1 MLEGKL
7 SDIIGAASGK
17 VQKMI
22 ELKGISKTYFKGRQ
36 NQVNALTDIDLTIEE
51 KQMTAVI
58 GPSGAGKS
66 TLLHILALLE
76 TPDAGSYKVDGE
88 DVTGLKDG
96 KAARFRNKKIAYVMQ
111 NDGLIGRLTAFEN
124 AALPLTIAGERRGEI
139 KERVNDALTLVGL
152 EKRIRT
158 KTEYLSGGEAQ
169 RVAIA
174 RAVASGADIILADEP
189 TGAVDTANSE
199 KIVELFRELNNRGKT
214 VIIVTHNRD
223 VAAACDRVVEIVDGR
238 IADPLAKGAEIH

>member
-1 MLEGKL
+1 
-7 SDIIGAASGK
+7 
-17 VQKMI
+17 MI
-22 ELKGISKTYFKGRQ
+22 ELKGITKAYFKGHR
-36 NQVNALTDIDLTIEE
+36 NEVKALTDVDLTIEDHE
-51 KQMTAVI
+51 MTAII

-88 DVTGLKDG
+88 DVTGLGDSR
-96 KAARFRNKKIAYVMQ
+96 AAKFRNRKIAYVMQ

-158 KTEYLSGGEAQ
+158 KTE
-169 RVAIA
+169 
-174 RAVASGADIILADEP
+174 
-189 TGAVDTANSE
+189 
-199 KIVELFRELNNRGKT
+199 
-214 VIIVTHNRD
+214 
-223 VAAACDRVVEIVDGR
+223 
-238 IADPLAKGAEIH
+238 

>member
-1 MLEGKL
+1 
-7 SDIIGAASGK
+7 
-17 VQKMI
+17 MI

-88 DVTGLKDG
+88 DVSGLKDG

-124 AALPLTIAGERRGEI
+124 AALPLTIAGERSGEI

-199 KIVELFRELNNRGKT
+199 KIVELFRELNKRGKT